1 MYSKIFTKRIED
13 LCHRHTFTLDQF
25 LDKCGS
31 ERPAVRELLAGK
43 CADPEIQT
51 LHRIAGAFH
60 MTLAE
65 FLDFPE
71 LNDYDPDSEDNRMS
85 IYVSGHTV
93 TRNEGVLQ

>member
-13 LCHRHTFTLDQF
+13 LCRRYGLTSEQL
-25 LDKCGS
+25 LDKCGP
-31 ERPAVRELLAGK
+31 ERASVQELLAGK

-51 LHRIAGAFH
+51 LHRIAAVFQ

-71 LNDYDPDSEDNRMS
+71 LNGYDPGDEDEES
-85 IYVSGHTV
+85 P
-93 TRNEGVLQ
+93 